1 MNAETLR
8 DLSPDELD
16 TKSQDLRE
24 QLLKLRFQQSTGQI
38 ENPQMLRAVRKDIAR
53 VMTIRREKEL
63 GAAAAGEAA
72 AAATVEATPA
82 ATAEATAAATEE
94 ATPAATGEATAD
106 ATPAAAG
113 EATPAATEE
122 TAPVATVE
130 VAPDAE
136 PTNTED

>member
-8 DLSPDELD
+8 DLSPEELD

-82 ATAEATAAATEE
+82 ATAEATPAATEE
-94 ATPAATGEATAD
+94 T
-106 ATPAAAG
+106 
-113 EATPAATEE
+113 TPAATEE

>member
-82 ATAEATAAATEE
+82 ATAEATATEE
-94 ATPAATGEATAD
+94 ATPAATGEATAE
-106 ATPAAAG
+106 ATAAAAA

>member
-82 ATAEATAAATEE
+82 ATEE
-94 ATPAATGEATAD
+94 ATPAATAEATLA
-106 ATPAAAG
+106 AT
-113 EATPAATEE
+113 EETTPAATEE

>member
-82 ATAEATAAATEE
+82 ATAEATPAATEE
-94 ATPAATGEATAD
+94 ATAE
-106 ATPAAAG
+106 ATPAAAA

>member
-82 ATAEATAAATEE
+82 ATAEATATEE
-94 ATPAATGEATAD
+94 ATPAATGEATA
-106 ATPAAAG
+106 

>member
-63 GAAAAGEAA
+63 GAAAAVEAVAAATVEAA
-72 AAATVEATPA
+72 PDATVEAAPAATVEATPA
-82 ATAEATAAATEE
+82 ATVE
-94 ATPAATGEATAD
+94 ATPDATAEAALD
-106 ATPAAAG
+106 ATAEAA
-113 EATPAATEE
+113 PDI
-122 TAPVATVE
+122 TVE

-136 PTNTED
+136 TTKTED